1 MSKKI
6 ITEKIY
12 HDKSF
17 QNPFN
22 YKKIKDLNL
31 QDDDIVYHHYEES
44 YFSENESWDAG
55 YILEV
60 VRSREETDEEYND
73 RIERINSISE
83 LNKKNRFEKYL
94 ELKKEFENG

>member
-12 HDKSF
+12 HDESF

-44 YFSENESWDAG
+44 YFFENESWGAG